1 MYAVTPVAT
10 LVSDPN
16 CSRNDQKCLNGK
28 LQLLALRDFTHL
40 YERPAE
46 DFNLNSL
53 TFCGEGELLM

>member
-28 LQLLALRDFTHL
+28 LQLLAFRETSHTYMRDQQKIFI
-40 YERPAE
+40 
-46 DFNLNSL
+46 
-53 TFCGEGELLM
+53 